1 MRVGIHEALPRY
13 ARQYGTVCK
22 AFFGR
27 SPIVIITDP
36 DLVKQVWGPRAT
48 LCKDWHP
55 CYVEIKAII
64 CCPDWGS
71 PTLVQRDLITF

>member
-36 DLVKQVWGPRAT
+36 DLVKQVWGPSLRRSAKT
-48 LCKDWHP
+48 G
-55 CYVEIKAII
+55 I
-64 CCPDWGS
+64 
-71 PTLVQRDLITF
+71 LVMLRSKPLFVAQTGVRPRLSSVI